1 MSDDQTGSIT
11 AIFQRLRS
19 GDLDSANQLWDR
31 FFPRLVGLARKVL
44 AGRELPAGAED
55 AVQVAFFQFFRR
67 VEQGDVNAQA
77 NRDDLWRLL
86 SLMTAQIASK
96 QRRTEVA
103 WKRGGGKTIR
113 ENQLVDFDQYVT
125 NLDELLGSIHPPD
138 CDMICEDLLAQLD
151 PDLREVALLRLAG
164 YSNGDIKGLL
174 GYPLRSIERR
184 LQLIRAIWIEYV
196 SD

>member
-19 GDLDSANQLWDR
+19 GETDSAQELWDR
-31 FFPRLVGLARKVL
+31 FFPRLIGLARKVL

-55 AVQVAFFQFFRR
+55 AVQIAFFNFFQR
-67 VEQGDVNAQA
+67 VEQGDVDALA

-96 QRRTEVA
+96 QRRTEDA
-103 WKRGGGKTIR
+103 WKRGNGKTIQ
-113 ENQLVDFDQYVT
+113 ENQLVDFDQRIT

-138 CDMICEDLLAQLD
+138 CDMICEDLLARLD
-151 PDLREVALLRLAG
+151 QDLREVAVLRLAG
-164 YSNGDIKGLL
+164 YSNGDIKDLL

-184 LQLIRAIWIEYV
+184 MQLIRAIWI
-196 SD
+196 DCLNH

>member
-19 GDLDSANQLWDR
+19 GETDSAQELWDR
-31 FFPRLVGLARKVL
+31 FFPRLIGLARKVL

-55 AVQVAFFQFFRR
+55 AVQIAFFNFFQR
-67 VEQGDVNAQA
+67 VEQGDVDALA

-96 QRRTEVA
+96 QRRTEDA
-103 WKRGGGKTIR
+103 WKRGNGKTIQ
-113 ENQLVDFDQYVT
+113 ENQLVDFDQRIT

-138 CDMICEDLLAQLD
+138 CDMICEDLLARLD
-151 PDLREVALLRLAG
+151 QDLREVAVLRLAG
-164 YSNGDIKGLL
+164 YSNGDI
-174 GYPLRSIERR
+174 
-184 LQLIRAIWIEYV
+184 
-196 SD
+196 